1 MAAKGLVRAVPL
13 KDFRAT
19 ALSTTASGT
28 AFDVGQAASSQSVYG
43 ALHLTCASTG
53 RTLVMKI
60 QSATSSG
67 FTSATDRITFSAST
81 FVGSTWAAP
90 LTGLST
96 DPTFWRATWT
106 LSTAASTA
114 GTWKGLTW
122 MGIE

>member
-13 KDFRAT
+13 KDFRLT
-19 ALSTTASGT
+19 ALSTTANGT
-28 AFDVGQAASSQSVYG
+28 AYDVGQLSSGQLLYG
-43 ALHLTCASTG
+43 ALHLTAISTG

-67 FTSATDRITFSAST
+67 FTAATDRITFTLTTA
-81 FVGSTWAAP
+81 VGSTWATP
-90 LTGLST
+90 VGGLST
-96 DPTFWRATWT
+96 DPRFWRSAWT

-114 GTWKGLTW
+114 GTWTGLTW